1 MPARPIGTQLL
12 RFGTVGVVNTLIDFA
27 VLNALVLLL
36 AHPTGSLLLVCNAVS
51 FICASLNSYFANR
64 NWTFAG
70 NHDASAGEF
79 GIFLV
84 ISLIGLLLNSAILW
98 LLTGGIPSSL
108 IHLNL
113 AKLAA
118 SVVSMGWNFFGYR
131 VLFRNR

>member
-1 MPARPIGTQLL
+1 MSVRSVKGQLF
-12 RFGTVGVVNTLIDFA
+12 RFGTVGIANTLIDFA
-27 VLNALVLLL
+27 VLNALVILF